1 MKAWQS
7 AARIRP
13 GVSDKTMETRVV
25 HTTDIELRQAEAERE
40 EGSGQ
45 RDILDRLKENSGV
58 LFRPD
63 LLDAIGEIE
72 WLRASTPENVVTRS
86 EVAAIVV
93 KLREMQGVLDAL
105 LKVLEGKQQAGKKPT
120 PRNKG

>member
-25 HTTDIELRQAEAERE
+25 HTTDRELRQAEAERE

-45 RDILDRLKENSGV
+45 RDILDRLKENGGV

-72 WLRASTPENVVTRS
+72 WLR
-86 EVAAIVV
+86 
-93 KLREMQGVLDAL
+93 
-105 LKVLEGKQQAGKKPT
+105 GKHA
-120 PRNKG
+120 